1 MKESTYIFN
10 EDQCTLQDGTHIL
23 LVIQML
29 KKIAL
34 VNIVIRIV
42 PVSSMLER

>member
-23 LVIQML
+23 LGIQML
-29 KKIAL
+29 KKNSTGKYSYQNRARL
-34 VNIVIRIV
+34 VHA
-42 PVSSMLER
+42 